1 MAGSVNDIQFASLSR
16 YIGHKWKTPLVPDTH
31 VSHSRKKTC
40 APCGFFTATSL
51 PNTHPHNRSQT
62 LRRTPPLASA
72 SCAPEETFLFA
83 LLLVERAGLGQKGL
97 APRRVSATRAETPYP
112 QSFSRFFE
120 ARSPFL
126 HLFVL
131 RISRCRSSARLATH
145 DLARL
150 VLLEVCF

>member
-1 MAGSVNDIQFASLSR
+1 MIYSL
-16 YIGHKWKTPLVPDTH
+16 HLFHDTLDTNGRPH
-31 VSHSRKKTC
+31 LYPILMFPIREKKTC
-40 APCGFFTATSL
+40 APCGFVTAT
-51 PNTHPHNRSQT
+51 THPHNRSQT
-62 LRRTPPLASA
+62 LRRTPPLAST
-72 SCAPEETFLFA
+72 SCAPEETFVFA